1 MYREKET
8 HGVVREGEKVEGGKR
23 ARERDS
29 RRIDTI
35 VRPDIGATT

>member
-1 MYREKET
+1 MVLFVKERRLREE
-8 HGVVREGEKVEGGKR
+8 RE
-23 ARERDS
+23 RERDS